1 MASTFKMVAV
11 VGLLLAAWFAYHA
24 MTDFGPRDDAATEPV
39 PGQSTGTPPGTTL
52 ITNSIGMKLARI
64 PAGEFRMGNAESAES
79 LRREFPA
86 CESERIDKL
95 DDEVP
100 VHRVCITKA
109 FYLGVH
115 EVTIDQFR
123 QFTEE
128 APYQAE
134 SDRDGT
140 GGWGYSAEIAYFEGR
155 RPGYSW
161 RDPGFRQAGNHPVVN
176 VTWNDAVAFCEWLS
190 RKEGRTY
197 RLPTEAEWE
206 YACRAGSTT
215 RYQNGD
221 DPEALTDVA
230 ALYDRTTKDVF
241 PQWASCAVKGSDG
254 HAFTAP
260 VGSFLPNAFGLCDMH
275 GNVWEWCSDWYG
287 EDYYATSPSNDPQ
300 GPETGVVRVRR
311 GGSWHTW
318 PLYMRS
324 SFRNYNTP
332 DTRYVL
338 VGFRVALNTQ

>member
-1 MASTFKMVAV
+1 MASTFKIVAV
-11 VGLLLAAWFAYHA
+11 VSLLIVARFVYHA
-24 MTDFGPRDDAATEPV
+24 MTDSGPCNDTTEPAAGYSAGV
-39 PGQSTGTPPGTTL
+39 RPGNPF
-52 ITNSIGMKLARI
+52 ITNSIGMRLARI
-64 PAGEFRMGNAESAES
+64 PVGEFPMGNAESAES
-79 LRREFPA
+79 LCRAFPA
-86 CESERIDKL
+86 CEPERIDKL
-95 DDEVP
+95 DDEQPRHTV
-100 VHRVCITKA
+100 RITKA

-115 EVTIDQFR
+115 EVTVAQFR

-128 APYQAE
+128 APYEAE

-140 GGWGYSAEIAYFEGR
+140 GGWGYAAEIAYFEGR
-155 RPGYSW
+155 RPKYSW
-161 RDPGFRQAGNHPVVN
+161 REPGFRQADNHPVVN
-176 VTWNDAVAFCEWLS
+176 VTWNDAVAFCEWLT
-190 RKEGRTY
+190 RQEGRTY

-230 ALYDRTTKDVF
+230 ALYDTMTKDVF
-241 PQWASCAVKGSDG
+241 PQWASCAVHGTDG
-254 HAFTAP
+254 HVFTAP
-260 VGSFLPNAFGLCDMH
+260 VGSFRPNAFGLCDMH

-287 EDYYATSPSNDPQ
+287 EDYYATSPSNDPH

-338 VGFRVALNTQ
+338 VGFRVALDGD